1 MLSQPDVLLLAR
13 TTFRDSRKTF
23 GIRQGDRFYHLYA
36 IGQTGTGKSTLL
48 ANLMVQDLKAG
59 RGFAFLD
66 PHGDVVERLSADASE
81 AQRARVVYL
90 NVPDPT
96 CKLGFNPLESVP
108 IDQRPLAASGVI
120 ESFENVWGRWWGP
133 RLEHFFRNALL
144 TLLDQPSAT
153 LADVPRLFFDDRFRR
168 EALHHVTHPVVRDFW
183 LQEYAGMTPRSR
195 VEALAPL
202 QNKLGAFLS
211 QPQLYRIL
219 NQEHSSFDLRK
230 VMDEGQV
237 LLVNLSKGQ
246 MGSDASSL
254 FGALLVS
261 RLGLAALG
269 RADMPESE
277 RRPFFIYLDE
287 FQNFTTLSV
296 ATMLSEL
303 RKYRVGLILAHQYL
317 HQLAPEVREAV
328 LGNVG
333 TLIAFRVGPEDAR
346 LFERYFEGEF
356 SDVDLMNLPNYN
368 VYLRLMIDGA
378 VSRPFSAETL
388 PPNEG
393 SKGWPSSQSSATGT
407 TWSAV

>member
-1 MLSQPDVLLLAR
+1 MLSSNSSVPVLAR
-13 TTFRDSRKTF
+13 TNFRGSRKFF
-23 GIRQGDRFYHLYA
+23 GIKQRDRFYHLYA

-48 ANLMVQDLKAG
+48 ENLMRQELEM
-59 RGFAFLD
+59 RSGFAFLD
-66 PHGDVVERLSADASE
+66 PHGDVVAHVAVHVPEG
-81 AQRARVVYL
+81 QKTRVIYL
-90 NVPDPT
+90 NVPDAT
-96 CKLGFNPLESVP
+96 SGLGFNPLESVP
-108 IDQRPLAASGVI
+108 LSQRPLAASGII

-144 TLLDQPSAT
+144 TLLDQPRAT

-168 EALHHVTHPVVRDFW
+168 AALQHVTHPVVRDFW
-183 LQEYAGMTPRSR
+183 MQEYAGMTARSR

-246 MGSDASSL
+246 MGADASSL

-269 RADMPESE
+269 RADTPESE

-303 RKYRVGLILAHQYL
+303 RKYRVGLIL
-317 HQLAPEVREAV
+317 
-328 LGNVG
+328 
-333 TLIAFRVGPEDAR
+333 
-346 LFERYFEGEF
+346 
-356 SDVDLMNLPNYN
+356 
-368 VYLRLMIDGA
+368 
-378 VSRPFSAETL
+378 VSRFNT
-388 PPNEG
+388 
-393 SKGWPSSQSSATGT
+393 
-407 TWSAV
+407 